1 MTDCIFCK
9 IANHEIPS
17 SIVYEDDVV
26 IAFLDLSQVTKGH
39 TLWYPRGMSLIFLN
53 MMKNWRRKSFRASL
67 KSHAQS
73 NVPAMTF

>member
-39 TLWYPRGMSLIFLN
+39 TLLVPKRHVADIFEYDEEFPTLT
-53 MMKNWRRKSFRASL
+53 
-67 KSHAQS
+67 
-73 NVPAMTF
+73 V

>member
-39 TLWYPRGMSLIFLN
+39 TLLVPKRHVADIFEYDVELA
-53 MMKNWRRKSFRASL
+53 KDVFSR
-67 KSHAQS
+67 
-73 NVPAMTF
+73 VP